1 MARNM
6 ARKPAETGRAVR
18 LTVRLTPRGGRDAV
32 DGWMRDADGA
42 PCLKVRVASPPVD
55 GAANKALEQLI
66 AASLKVP
73 AGAVTIVSGQQARVK
88 RLEIAGVDEADITR
102 AFGATGQSSPSQ
114 T

>member
-6 ARKPAETGRAVR
+6 VRKPPDPGSAAR

-32 DGWMRDADGA
+32 EGWVRDADGA

-55 GAANKALEQLI
+55 GAANEALERLI
-66 AASLKVP
+66 AAMLKVP
-73 AGAVTIVSGQQARVK
+73 GGAVTIVSGQQARVK
-88 RLEIAGVDEADITR
+88 RLEIAGVDEADVTR
-102 AFGATGQSSPSQ
+102 AFGAAGQSSPAR